1 MREHN
6 ILVLIL
12 SYCREAQG
20 PDLSEGVE
28 LPVFFVFVFLV
39 CKGSSEVLAGR

>member
-28 LPVFFVFVFLV
+28 LPVFFVFLV